1 MYIFVYD
8 EGRQVPRSTA
18 KTPLPTPQY
27 VDTNNLTSAFHAAK
41 WFSDTGV
48 RTNTQKGKAV
58 DLMYVQLM
66 YR

>member
-48 RTNTQKGKAV
+48 KQTHRKVK
-58 DLMYVQLM
+58 LLI
-66 YR
+66 